1 MKINKLTKVL
11 TASTLL
17 MSTLWV
23 SGNDI
28 FAKGG
33 VSGGGRGGVSSGAR
47 SSSVSRSSSKPSS
60 STRSSKPSASLN
72 PNKPNSRLSNN
83 RVANGSAPSS
93 VANFNPSRNSYNNND
108 YKERYGNYLHNNYSS
123 SGFFSGNNILNTFIW
138 FSLFNSL
145 TNNHH
150 ANAANEKQKELVDN
164 LKSSNTPVYMLEIKT
179 KSGETKYITVTKEQ
193 YQKIKE
199 NDNITIK
206 NGELEIKK

>member
-1 MKINKLTKVL
+1 MKTNKLTKIL

-17 MSTLWV
+17 MSTL
-23 SGNDI
+23 SIAGSDI

-33 VSGGGRGGVSSGAR
+33 VSGGARGGSVAR

-60 STRSSKPSASLN
+60 SSRSSKPSASVN

-83 RVANGSAPSS
+83 RVANGSTPSS
-93 VANFNPSRNSYNNND
+93 IANFNPNRNSYNNND

-150 ANAANEKQKELVDN
+150 SNAANEKQKELVDN

-193 YQKIKE
+193 YQKVKE